1 MKHIVAIIV
10 LVLIVIGIVIGCNA
24 CTSFNDHTYTIEV
37 ADKERVNSG
46 DSGKY
51 LIYGRSDDGETLVF
65 ENTDA
70 LLRGKF
76 NSSNVYAEIEI
87 GKTYEVTVV
96 GYRIPILSEYE
107 NIIAF
112 EEVVN

>member
-1 MKHIVAIIV
+1 MKELVAYILIAIV
-10 LVLIVIGIVIGCNA
+10 LIGIALGVSA
-24 CTSFNDHTYTIEV
+24 CVSFNDHTYTIEV
-37 ADKERVNSG
+37 TDKERVNSS
-46 DSGKY
+46 DSSKY
-51 LIYGRSDDGETLVF
+51 LIYGFSGDGETLVF
-65 ENTDA
+65 ENTDS

-76 NSSNVYAEIEI
+76 DSSNVYAEIEI

-112 EEVVN
+112 EEVEK